1 MTCSIFSLRH
11 NPFIFPLHSRTRSSC
26 FAGVSFSR
34 LPRLSRLRANKMLS
48 RENKNPSAS
57 EVTVNVDVGDNGG
70 VDEKR
75 GNAQDRADM
84 YRMGK
89 MQEMKVYIALNPS
102 LTSDD

>member
-1 MTCSIFSLRH
+1 
-11 NPFIFPLHSRTRSSC
+11 
-26 FAGVSFSR
+26 
-34 LPRLSRLRANKMLS
+34 MLS

-57 EVTVNVDVGDNGG
+57 EVTANVDVGDNGG